1 MRELRKL
8 HLPQLVEAKKRQERT
23 AKLDTSASCTMA
35 HSVQLS
41 QSSISSDYP
50 SPTTPTFST
59 RGHSRFPSSTS
70 SLASSPVLRDSI
82 DAFGV
87 GKRPLTEVREEP
99 HEPDEDYGTMNT
111 FANSPPDH
119 DRTSPA
125 LAHSGIGLLL
135 SLHFIRSELI

>member
-8 HLPQLVEAKKRQERT
+8 RLPQLVEAKKQEERIVKVDTAASRT
-23 AKLDTSASCTMA
+23 MGHL
-35 HSVQLS
+35 VQLS

-87 GKRPLTEVREEP
+87 SKRPLTEVREEP
-99 HEPDEDYGTMNT
+99 HEPDEDHEMNNT
-111 FANSPPDH
+111 FTNSPPDQ
-119 DRTSPA
+119 DGMSA
-125 LAHSGIGLLL
+125 AYAHGRIGLLL
-135 SLHFIRSELI
+135 WLPPFIHS